1 MSNLTRIKNNQI
13 TDSTILA
20 NVKVVPGSIVGSL
33 FNSNLTMSSD
43 VTITGNLTVQGS
55 STYLTVA
62 STNTY
67 VNDPL
72 IVLNNAFAGTNTYD
86 IGLIINRGSLTDTA
100 WIWNE
105 SNDRFEATYTTD
117 PGTTYGTIN
126 NSGYA
131 SVKVGNIAV
140 HTLTDTR
147 VLFADSNSNIVDSSA
162 FTYTANVLT
171 VNNFEFND
179 TNNTITLS
187 ASGGSGNITIESPGG
202 LVDFFG
208 GTLGNIASPVNN
220 DDAVSLGY
228 LNSQISSGVTN
239 IQLDDTDVTITDDGV
254 AAGVITANID
264 ATQILSATAN
274 NTAFYGTDN
283 TSLLYLD
290 DLNSNV
296 RINGATY
303 ANGTLETTGNII
315 FNNNY
320 LVGSTTGSGTGP
332 GYMTL
337 NSYWANIKVQADNAS
352 VYGTYQFGTYQT
364 YLGPSIYT
372 YFQIQDDTNPAEPI
386 KLRFGNQTLFSANSS
401 QFAFKNKSSGGAIDV
416 SMGAN
421 LYVGGNV
428 VTTGTVYGTGGLS
441 GTLLTAAQPNVT
453 SLGNLTTLHVDGVS
467 TFGANVTIEGN
478 LRVNGN
484 VTYINANNLSINDSM
499 IYLADDNPADTL
511 DIGIVSAFTNP
522 GYQHTGFVRD
532 ATDGVWKLFANV
544 VAEPTETIDFT
555 YATYSHLQIGN
566 LIANNVGGT
575 LTTAAQPNVTS
586 LGTLSALTVSGN
598 VTTGGLKGN
607 LKFYT
612 SGNDF
617 AGEIRTTFA
626 RLDFHNEDGT
636 KMFGFEDTQNTVN
649 FERPL
654 VVSQSQYIAAVK
666 VDANYIS
673 GSANLLLTSGGSANV
688 IIGTDETTPELIVDT
703 GTIFANANVKISK
716 TTATTSYTTG
726 ALQVAGGVGI
736 AGNVFT
742 KSGGQFVIGEELITS
757 TIRGN
762 LVTYSPM
769 HILADHNANSRVII
783 QNINSGA
790 NASIGIAF
798 AADNGSE
805 DDHFLD
811 IGINNSNR
819 DDGML
824 APNDAFIHV
833 AGGNLMLGSLSPEQ
847 YIHFHIGTMA
857 NASSMVQELT
867 PNGVM
872 IMKDTISTDH
882 HTGALVVEG
891 GVGIV
896 ANLNIGDGAVIN
908 SHQSHQPFRVYGN
921 IATSLIYADSDY
933 DHVVIGGSNVTIQ
946 PGVTLKVNSTSA
958 MMIPV
963 GATADRPSNSGNVDV
978 AGMIRYNT
986 STTNLEYYT
995 GTEWKVASNESNFT
1009 LVTSEQFNG
1018 DDSTV
1023 NFTLGN
1029 ATTTTSC
1036 VVAINGIMQIPSTA
1050 YTIAGNLLTFT
1061 EAPATGDVIDVR
1073 VMTITTTVGDL
1084 TSPNGLN
1091 TVTPNNADGVRFFSG
1106 TTTGNKTLRATYGPG
1121 GMYNLV
1127 NGTKTSYDQTVTNI
1141 ASSATPVII
1150 DEFATSS
1157 YSTAKYIIQAKNGSN
1172 KLESMEALV
1181 VSEDGNASVVTYG
1194 IVNSHGASMGT
1205 LSANVVSGNCRLYY
1219 TSTSLSNSNVKVLT
1233 TYIV

>member
-1 MSNLTRIKNNQI
+1 MAITRIKNNQI

-20 NVKVVPGSIVGSL
+20 NTKIVAGSIVGSL
-33 FNSNLTMSSD
+33 FNSNLTMTSD

-72 IVLNNAFAGTNTYD
+72 IVMNNAFAGTNTYD
-86 IGLIINRGSLTDTA
+86 LGFIFNRGSLTDTA

-105 SNDRFEATYTTD
+105 TNDRFEATYTTD
-117 PGTTYGTIN
+117 SGATYGTIN

-140 HTLTDTR
+140 HTLSDTR
-147 VLFADSNSNIVDSSA
+147 VLFVDSGNNIVDSSA

-179 TNNTITLS
+179 VNNTITLS
-187 ASGGSGNITIESPGG
+187 ASGSGNITIDSPGG
-202 LVDFFG
+202 LVDFNG
-208 GTLGNIASPVNN
+208 AILGNIADPVNN
-220 DDAVSLGY
+220 TDAVSLSY

-239 IQLDDTDVTITDDGV
+239 IQLDDTDVTITDDGI
-254 AAGVITANID
+254 ATGLITANID
-264 ATQILSATAN
+264 ATQILSSTAN
-274 NTAFYGTDN
+274 NTAFYGTSN
-283 TSLLYLD
+283 SNSIVYLD

-296 RINGATY
+296 RINASTY

-315 FNNNY
+315 FNDKY
-320 LVGSTTGSGTGP
+320 LVGTTVGSGTGP
-332 GYMTL
+332 GFMTL

-352 VYGTYQFGTYQT
+352 VYGNYKFGYQT
-364 YLGPSIYT
+364 MDIGPSVYT
-372 YFQIQDDTNPAEPI
+372 YFKMVDDSNLSEPI
-386 KLRFGNQTLFSANSS
+386 QLRFGNYTLFSANSS
-401 QFAFKNKSSGGAIDV
+401 QFAFKNNTGGNPINV

-511 DIGIVSAFTNP
+511 DIGLVSSFTNP

-532 ATDGVWKLFANV
+532 ASDGVWKLFANV

-607 LKFYT
+607 LRFYT

-617 AGEIRTTFA
+617 AGEIRTTSA
-626 RLDFHNEDGT
+626 RLEFYNEDST
-636 KMFGFEDTQNTVN
+636 RIFYFDDTNNVAQYD
-649 FERPL
+649 RPIW
-654 VVSQSQYIAAVK
+654 VGQSQYIQTTKLSAANI
-666 VDANYIS
+666 DNYANIKLLS
-673 GSANLLLTSGGSANV
+673 GTSGNV
-688 IIGTDETTPELIVDT
+688 LIGTDETSPELTVDT
-703 GTIFANANVKISK
+703 GTIFANASVKIIK
-716 TTATTSYTTG
+716 NTPTTSYNTG
-726 ALQVAGGVGI
+726 ALVVSGGVGI
-736 AGNVFT
+736 DGNVFT
-742 KSGGQFVIGEELITS
+742 RSGDHFVIGEELVSS

-769 HILADHNANSRVII
+769 HIFSDYNANSRVII
-783 QNINSGA
+783 QNVNSGA

-805 DDHFLD
+805 DNHFLD

-908 SHQSHQPFRVYGN
+908 AHQTHQPFRVYGN
-921 IATSLIYADSDY
+921 IATSLIYADSNY

-963 GATADRPSNSGNVDV
+963 GATADRPGNSGNVDV

-986 STTNLEYYT
+986 STTNLEYYS

-1091 TVTPNNADGVRFFSG
+1091 AVTPNNDDGVRFFSG

-1121 GMYNLV
+1121 GMFNLV
-1127 NGTKTSYDQTVTNI
+1127 NGTKTSYDQTATNV
-1141 ASSATPVII
+1141 ASSATPIVI
-1150 DEFATSS
+1150 DSFPTAS

-1181 VSEDGNASVVTYG
+1181 VAEDGNASVVTYG
-1194 IVNSHGASMGT
+1194 VVNSHGASMGT

-1219 TSTSLSNSNVKVLT
+1219 TSTSLSNSNVKVMT